1 MLYVTEQCVF
11 RLTEKGMVLIEIAPG
26 VDIENDIFKQMEFE
40 PIIDAN
46 LRSMDPR
53 IFEECSMG
61 LKAEF
66 ARA

>member
-1 MLYVTEQCVF
+1 MN
-11 RLTEKGMVLIEIAPG
+11 K
-26 VDIENDIFKQMEFE
+26 DILKQMEFE
-40 PIIDAN
+40 PIIDTN

-66 ARA
+66 AQA